1 MRNED
6 YTEDNP
12 REIEP
17 EVTGESAGE
26 YNIELARSS
35 GATKERSAEL
45 FEEGYEG
52 DGQLVVDVYQTP
64 EEIIIES
71 PIAGVDPDNLDV
83 SITAESVTIRGSRSR
98 DKKIKDEDYFYQE
111 CYWGKFSRSIILPQE
126 IDAEKAEAT
135 INNGVLTVLL
145 PKLNR
150 QKQKKLRV
158 KLH

>member
-1 MRNED
+1 MNM
-6 YTEDNP
+6 YDNDA
-12 REIEP
+12 RELDP
-17 EVTGESAGE
+17 EVTGEGTDA
-26 YNIELARSS
+26 YNIELAKAGS
-35 GATKERSAEL
+35 GVKERAAEL

-83 SITAESVTIRGSRSR
+83 SITAESVAIRGSRAR
-98 DKKIKDEDYFYQE
+98 ERKIKEDDYFYQE

-126 IDAEKAEAT
+126 IDADKAEAT
-135 INNGVLTVLL
+135 INNGVLTIVL

-150 QKQKKLRV
+150 QRQKKLRV
-158 KLH
+158 KTH